1 MIQSIKFQNV
11 IKILFCKK
19 ISYIPK
25 TLHKLFFF
33 FFQELLVLP
42 PALTSE
48 ATNCSLSGVED
59 SSFTAQSS
67 CVCFGSRLKDITLYK
82 LKEHMKSPVL
92 LSISKEDNTC
102 FTTMKGKYFHSK
114 IRQFFIQDLRHV
126 FLKRYFKGL
135 FKAYSKAI

>member
-25 TLHKLFFF
+25 TLHNF
-33 FFQELLVLP
+33 FFQESLVLP
-42 PALTSE
+42 PTSTSV

-59 SSFTAQSS
+59 SSFKAQSS